1 MLTRFRHYLGLI
13 IPGFNAYDLTGF
25 RRDRQTASGLAN
37 RLAKWVAGARSYF
50 GSSGDCPGT
59 VRG

>member
-25 RRDRQTASGLAN
+25 RRDRRTASGLAN
-37 RLAKWVAGARSYF
+37 WLAKWVAGARS
-50 GSSGDCPGT
+50 
-59 VRG
+59 